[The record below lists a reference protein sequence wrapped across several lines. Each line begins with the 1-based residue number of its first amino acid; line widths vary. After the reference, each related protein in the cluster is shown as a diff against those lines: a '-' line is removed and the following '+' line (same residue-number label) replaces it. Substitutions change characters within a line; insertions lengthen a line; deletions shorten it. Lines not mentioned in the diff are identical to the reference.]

1 MKLIFA
7 THNLHK
13 IKEIKEII
21 ADSPKYAIVGLNDV
35 GEYSPI
41 EETGLTLVENAL
53 IKARFIWDKH
63 GVPCFADDTGLE
75 VEALRGAPG
84 VYSARYAG
92 ESSSYQ
98 DNVDLLLKNLQGVH
112 NRKAR
117 FLTVIALIIEG
128 QKYLFEGEVRG
139 EILLS
144 NNGTGGFGYDP
155 VFRPEGFSQSFA
167 EMTPELKNSISH
179 RGIAIRKLIEFLT
192 ARVDSAK

>member
-1 MKLIFA
+1 MNLIFA

-13 IKEIKEII
+13 IEEIKEIL
-21 ADSPKYAIVGLNDV
+21 ANYPKYTIVGLNDV
-35 GEYSPI
+35 GVYSPI
-41 EETGLTLVENAL
+41 EETGLTLTENAL
-53 IKARFIWDKH
+53 IKARFIWDKL

-75 VEALRGAPG
+75 VEALGGAPG

-92 ESSSYQ
+92 EKCSYQ
-98 DNVDLLLKNLQGVH
+98 DNVDLLLNNLQGVH

-128 QKYLFEGEVRG
+128 HKYLFEGEVRG

-144 NNGTGGFGYDP
+144 NHGTGGFGYDP
-155 VFRPEGFSQSFA
+155 VFRPEGFAQSFA
-167 EMTPELKNSISH
+167 EMTPEVKNSISH

-192 ARVDSAK
+192 AG